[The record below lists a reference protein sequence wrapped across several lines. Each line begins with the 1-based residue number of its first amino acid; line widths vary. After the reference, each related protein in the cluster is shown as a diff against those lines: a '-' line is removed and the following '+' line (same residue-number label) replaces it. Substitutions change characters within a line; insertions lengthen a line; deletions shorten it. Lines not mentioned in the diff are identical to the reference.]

1 MRSHFSYQSSFPS
14 SPSHFPCCSQP
25 SPHPHL
31 TIHKSYSSLSPNT
44 FRFDIMSL
52 HTLFTISLLA
62 LANAQSPAT
71 TSLEPLASK
80 HFTYPDLPY
89 QVTGDQGGIR
99 GPQFG
104 INQCNSSTEG
114 PNSICQTMFLN
125 SPSDFCMWSSPKQN
139 DNIGASEA
147 YEVAWCT
154 KPGHGTR
161 IIPSGAITGMQW
173 LYAKNY
179 VQVVGFIQQ
188 SMVNLDPTDEGGGK
202 CFFSFH
208 ASMHA
213 QMFPVY
219 IELDPHGADEQG
231 NPLGGVLFTNG
242 FGQSAQ
248 SFSQMLSSN
257 SNGSTSYTQVSEW
270 IE

>member
-1 MRSHFSYQSSFPS
+1 
-14 SPSHFPCCSQP
+14 
-25 SPHPHL
+25 
-31 TIHKSYSSLSPNT
+31 
-44 FRFDIMSL
+44 MSL